1 MNISIKYKNYYI
13 MLDTDRKLIYKDT
26 EQDGELVS
34 HTEFIKQTFSCGVN
48 PSFSKIIKQINRE
61 LK

>member
-1 MNISIKYKNYYI
+1 MKYKNYYI

-26 EQDGELVS
+26 EQDGELITS
-34 HTEFIKQTFSCGVN
+34 TEFIKQTFFCGVN
-48 PSFSKIIKQINRE
+48 PNFCKIIKQINRE